1 MSKVEFKT
9 IPSPA
14 TARDGDAVRENYEDL
29 STASQA
35 VTNENIQRGSVFTRH
50 LSDGDGAF
58 KTIISDTVGNTATDA
73 PTGAVPLAADI
84 PLSAPSSFATIPGT
98 PVLAVANVPF
108 AIANPAAVSKTA
120 ICSVE
125 IQQQAAGAG
134 PWITIS
140 RKDLSF
146 FTEYRVATASQS
158 NEQTSINLFGMFEA
172 TTIFHQ
178 VRLRAMGISLG
189 VPYTQNYDF
198 SGDTGAANYDTQ
210 LTIFVINN

>member
-29 STASQA
+29 STASQS

-50 LSDGDGAF
+50 LSDVDGPF
-58 KTIISDTVGNTATDA
+58 KRVIYDTASNTATDA
-73 PTGAVPLAADI
+73 PTGAVPLAADLAFI
-84 PLSAPSSFATIPGT
+84 TSLPFATAPGT
-98 PVLAVANVPF
+98 PVLAVAKVPF
-108 AIANPAAVSKTA
+108 AIANPATVSKVA
-120 ICSVE
+120 VCSIE

-146 FTEYRVATASQS
+146 FTERRVATANQS

-172 TTIFHQ
+172 TAVYHQ
-178 VRLRAMGISLG
+178 VRLVALAGA
-189 VPYTQNYDF
+189 QNYDF
-198 SGDTGAANYDTQ
+198 SGDVGCGQLQATANHLCD
-210 LTIFVINN
+210 